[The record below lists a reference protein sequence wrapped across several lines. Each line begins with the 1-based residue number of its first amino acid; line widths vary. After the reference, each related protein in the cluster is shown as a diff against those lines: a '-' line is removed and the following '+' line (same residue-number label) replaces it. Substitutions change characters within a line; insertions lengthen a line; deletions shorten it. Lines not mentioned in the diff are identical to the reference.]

1 MQATATEIQLVYTAG
16 SGDYS
21 LWAAGIAGFTDTAAG
36 SDPDHDGLTN
46 FEEYAFGLD
55 PTKGSGVAPVT
66 APNKLAG
73 TFTYTRRKQS
83 LTGLIYTHKSSTN
96 LGGWTAFTPIAAT
109 SNGGDPVETITVTVP
124 PALLAEPKLFLRVEA
139 AAP

>member
-21 LWAAGIAGFTDTAAG
+21 LWASGIPGFTDTAAG
-36 SDPDHDGLTN
+36 SDPDRDGLTN

-55 PTKGSGVAPVT
+55 PTKGSGLSPVT
-66 APNKLAG
+66 ASNQLAG

-83 LTGLIYTHKSSTN
+83 LTGLVYTHKSSTT
-96 LGGWTAFTPIAAT
+96 LGGWAAFTPVAAT
-109 SNGGDPVETITVTVP
+109 SNGGNPVETITVTVP
-124 PALLAEPKLFLRVEA
+124 AELLAAPKLFLRVEA